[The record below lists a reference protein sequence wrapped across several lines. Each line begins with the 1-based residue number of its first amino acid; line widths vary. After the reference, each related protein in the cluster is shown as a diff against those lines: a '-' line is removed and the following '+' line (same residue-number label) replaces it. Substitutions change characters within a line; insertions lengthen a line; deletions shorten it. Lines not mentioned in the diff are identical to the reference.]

1 MSRTKNSLINLTAAM
16 VGQLV
21 AVPIGFVARLVFIR
35 ILGAEYLGVN
45 GLFTSILTMLS
56 LVELGIGPAIIFSL
70 YKPLAENDTKKVQAI
85 MQLYKKAYAIIGIGI
100 VILGTGLTP
109 FLSYFIKDVPE
120 VKNIEIIFLL
130 FVCNSAISYF
140 YAYKQ
145 NLIIADQR
153 RYIVTIY
160 RYAFFSLLNLLQVA
174 FLYTTENYIL
184 FLIVQI
190 ACTLLQNVM
199 VAKTADK
206 LYPFLQQK
214 RTVELDGETVREIKK
229 NTGAM
234 VSHKIGEIVTNSTDN
249 IVISAMVGTIWVG
262 LYSNYILITIALN
275 GIMGQF
281 FSAITA
287 SIGNLGATSNKER
300 LLGVF
305 RRVQFATFWI
315 FGLSSICLFYLFNPF
330 IAVWIGKAY
339 WLAMDTVLLLAV
351 LFYVQGMRRAVLT
364 FREALG
370 LYWYDRYNPLFQTVI
385 NIGVSIALAPKFGVS
400 GVITGTLISL
410 MTTCFLI
417 EPYYLYKKGFA
428 SPLKSYYYR
437 YAVYTAATVG
447 TGAATGKVVGFVSG
461 ETLSALV
468 GKCLV
473 GLTVP
478 NLIFFMLF
486 CRTKEFQY
494 FFSLANKFV
503 FKKVMRKSER

>member
-1 MSRTKNSLINLTAAM
+1 MINLTAAI

-35 ILGAEYLGVN
+35 VLGAEYLGVN

-85 MQLYKKAYAIIGIGI
+85 MQLYKKAYTIIGI
-100 VILGTGLTP
+100 VIVVLGAVMTP
-109 FLSYFIKDVPE
+109 FLSYLFKDTPGI
-120 VKNIEIIFLL
+120 NNLEIIYLL
-130 FVCNSAISYF
+130 FVGNSAISYF

-160 RYAFFSLLNLLQVA
+160 RYAFFSILNLLQII
-174 FLYTTENYIL
+174 FLYATKNYIV

-190 ACTLLQNVM
+190 ACTLLQNLM
-199 VAKTADK
+199 AAKSADK
-206 LYPFLQQK
+206 LYPFLRQK
-214 RTVELDGETVREIKK
+214 TVEHLDGETVREIKK

-234 VSHKIGEIVTNSTDN
+234 VSHKIGDIVTNSTDN
-249 IVISAMVGTIWVG
+249 IVISAMVGTVWVG
-262 LYSNYILITIALN
+262 LYSNYVLITIALN

-287 SIGNLGATSNKER
+287 SIGNLGATSAKER
-300 LLGVF
+300 LLAVF
-305 RRVQFATFWI
+305 RKVQFVTFWI
-315 FGLSSICLFYLFNPF
+315 FGFSSICLFYIFNPF

-339 WLAMDTVLLLAV
+339 WLSMDTVLLLTV

-385 NIGVSIALAPKFGVS
+385 NIGVSVALAPKFGVS
-400 GVITGTLISL
+400 GVIVGTLVSL
-410 MTTCFLI
+410 LTTCFLI
-417 EPYYLYKKGFA
+417 EPYFLYKKGFA
-428 SPLKSYYYR
+428 APFKLYYFR
-437 YAVYTAATVG
+437 YAVYTAATALAGVI
-447 TGAATGKVVGFVSG
+447 TGKGVGLVTG
-461 ETLSALV
+461 ETLSALI
-468 GKCLV
+468 GKFVVC
-473 GLTVP
+473 LTVP
-478 NLIFFMLF
+478 NLIFFLLF

-503 FKKVMRKSER
+503 FKKVMRKTE

>member
-35 ILGAEYLGVN
+35 ILGAEYLGIN

-85 MQLYKKAYAIIGIGI
+85 MQLYKKAYAIIGTGI
-100 VILGTGLTP
+100 IVLGMGMTP
-109 FLSYFIKDVPE
+109 FLSYLIKDVPD
-120 VKNIEIIFLL
+120 VNNIEIIFLL
-130 FVCNSAISYF
+130 FVGNSAISYF

-145 NLIIADQR
+145 NLIVADQR

-160 RYAFFSLLNLLQVA
+160 RYAFFSILNLLQIA
-174 FLYTTENYIL
+174 FLYATRNYIF

-190 ACTLLQNVM
+190 TCTVLQNLM

-206 LYPFLQQK
+206 LYPFLRQK
-214 RTVELDGETVREIKK
+214 TAERMDDETVREIKK

-234 VSHKIGEIVTNSTDN
+234 VSHKVGEIVTNSTDN

-262 LYSNYILITIALN
+262 LYSNYVLITIALN

-300 LLGVF
+300 LLVVF

-315 FGLSSICLFYLFNPF
+315 FGFSAICLFYLFNPF
-330 IAVWIGKAY
+330 IAVWIGKVY
-339 WLAMDTVLLLAV
+339 WLSMDTVLLLAV

-400 GVITGTLISL
+400 GVIIGTLVSL
-410 MTTCFLI
+410 LTTCFLV
-417 EPYYLYKKGFA
+417 EPYYLYKKGFSA
-428 SPLKSYYYR
+428 PLKSYYYR
-437 YAVYTAATVG
+437 YAVYTAATAAAG
-447 TGAATGKVVGFVSG
+447 GATGKFIGFITG
-461 ETLSALV
+461 ETLSALI
-468 GKCLV
+468 GKFVVC
-473 GLTVP
+473 LTVP
-478 NLIFFMLF
+478 NLIFFLLF

-503 FKKVMRKSER
+503 FKKVMRKAE